1 MAILR
6 CFLKG
11 CIFELWFPAWN
22 SNQRKRKNPAKVPG
36 VLRAGCEV
44 QVYWTLMCEVR
55 GLDDSVHWDMNL
67 NQQQK
72 ASHKTVMNAKK
83 SWNGSWIKWFI
94 FQCQHQ
100 LDFFYTKIRH
110 CILFWCLHSWS
121 QLFLGY
127 GWSSG
132 MSTCWWSCYDTPEN
146 SEDHPSQG
154 FKLRK
159 VFKKKLKLRLGD
171 VFFVIGADKET
182 PIIPKILPQY
192 FNPLFMAIFHD
203 DSHHT

>member
-22 SNQRKRKNPAKVPG
+22 SNQRKRKNPAKIPG

-55 GLDDSVHWDMNL
+55 WLDGSVPWDVNL

-72 ASHKTVMNAKK
+72 GKSQNSDECKK
-83 SWNGSWIKWFI
+83 SWNGSWIKWII

-100 LDFFYTKIRH
+100 LDFFLYKNRTLHFVLVSTFLIAALPRIWVEQWH
-110 CILFWCLHSWS
+110 VNMLMILLWYS
-121 QLFLGY
+121 
-127 GWSSG
+127 
-132 MSTCWWSCYDTPEN
+132 EN

-154 FKLRK
+154 VKWRK
-159 VFKKKLKLRLGD
+159 VFKR
-171 VFFVIGADKET
+171 
-182 PIIPKILPQY
+182 
-192 FNPLFMAIFHD
+192 N
-203 DSHHT
+203 